1 MSVKLEHQVKSIAK
15 DLGFEDC
22 RFARAQKASHAEEFQ
37 DWLDD
42 DKHGDMEWM
51 AKNPERRKDPSLLFE
66 GAKTVIVL
74 ALNYFPKEL
83 SNLKKNGVGKFAK
96 YAWGNDYHDVIDK
109 KLIRFSKALEKL
121 GGEQKFYVDY
131 GPILERDFATDSG
144 VGWNGKSTV
153 QIHPK
158 LGTWFSSQN

>member
-1 MSVKLEHQVKSIAK
+1 MSVKLEDQVKSIAK

-66 GAKTVIVL
+66 GAKKPTL
-74 ALNYFPKEL
+74 FFALNEL
-83 SNLKKNGVGKFAK
+83 GVLF
-96 YAWGNDYHDVIDK
+96 DV
-109 KLIRFSKALEKL
+109 F
-121 GGEQKFYVDY
+121 
-131 GPILERDFATDSG
+131 SG
-144 VGWNGKSTV
+144 V
-153 QIHPK
+153 
-158 LGTWFSSQN
+158 